1 MMGVEDQ
8 MVLMVWLT
16 PSDDIG
22 DNNDGDRGGGG
33 GDCGGDDNARH
44 RYVPVMLN

>member
-1 MMGVEDQ
+1 

-16 PSDDIG
+16 PSDDDIG
-22 DNNDGDRGGGG
+22 DINDGDRGGA
-33 GDCGGDDNARH
+33 GDCGGDDNTRH